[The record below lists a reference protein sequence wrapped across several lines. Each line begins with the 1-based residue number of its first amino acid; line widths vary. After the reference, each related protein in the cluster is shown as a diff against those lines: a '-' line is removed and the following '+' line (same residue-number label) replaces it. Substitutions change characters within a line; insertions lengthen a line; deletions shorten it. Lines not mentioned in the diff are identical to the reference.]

1 MAIRPDKNFDR
12 LFETILQL
20 ETIEECYTFFDDL
33 CTIGEITDMRDR
45 LEVAELLLHGET
57 YETIEHKTKMS
68 SATISRVNRCL
79 QHGEGGYRMML
90 ERTKK

>member
-1 MAIRPDKNFDR
+1 MTIRKDKKFDD
-12 LFETILQL
+12 LFETILKL
-20 ETIEECYTFFDDL
+20 ETVDECYAFFDDL

-45 LEVAELLLHGET
+45 LEVANLLMMGET
-57 YETIEHKTKMS
+57 YEQIEHKTRMS